1 VWHRER
7 AAMPGSAGTGLVTG
21 DDPINETQVI
31 LPDMGPVR
39 GQARV
44 VRTTIGHRPRGQ
56 ASVVVNLEPTGEPE
70 PPNLP
75 VQHRP
80 VEGRADDDLAAE
92 EAVWEDDPST
102 DEALVDAKPRDD
114 D

>member
-1 VWHRER
+1 
-7 AAMPGSAGTGLVTG
+7 
-21 DDPINETQVI
+21 
-31 LPDMGPVR
+31 MGPVR

-44 VRTTIGHRPRGQ
+44 VGTTIGHRPRGQ

-75 VQHRP
+75 VQHLPAQHLPAQHLP
-80 VEGRADDDLAAE
+80 VQHLPAQRGAADDVVEDQ
-92 EAVWEDDPST
+92 AVWEDDPST